1 MSIVEY
7 SAQVHN
13 GENMKPC
20 SIDSFDTFIVK
31 FIKHIYI
38 YKKSL
43 VFFKFPNKYL
53 LKITNG
59 LIISRLVKIFKNDIK
74 YFFLK

>member
-38 YKKSL
+38 RNL
-43 VFFKFPNKYL
+43 LFFFKFPNKYL

-74 YFFLK
+74 YFF